1 MQILSVVWQ
10 EYKYD
15 WSEHMARDER
25 FHPAIMVSV
34 SICILKAPI
43 CFHQQHYQITYRIDY
58 DIVCYFQG
66 TILIIFL
73 ACQSFLISSME
84 GLSYF
89 DAFYACFITYMT
101 IGFGDMDIFV
111 SRVLIWTKILI
122 SIWYLKNSNQL
133 IWFFL
138 QSMSYRSSW
147 LNMLLFGNFIHIVG
161 YMILAAWISSC
172 LDKFG
177 VRKF

>member
-25 FHPAIMVSV
+25 FHPAIMVSL
-34 SICILKAPI
+34 SISILDAPI
-43 CFHQQHYQITYRIDY
+43 CFQQFYQITYRIDY

-66 TILIIFL
+66 TILITFL

-89 DAFYACFITYMT
+89 DALYACFITYMT

-111 SRVLIWTKILI
+111 SRIFIVTRYIKIRFFI
-122 SIWYLKNSNQL
+122 FLKQP
-133 IWFFL
+133 
-138 QSMSYRSSW
+138 R
-147 LNMLLFGNFIHIVG
+147 H
-161 YMILAAWISSC
+161 
-172 LDKFG
+172 
-177 VRKF
+177 